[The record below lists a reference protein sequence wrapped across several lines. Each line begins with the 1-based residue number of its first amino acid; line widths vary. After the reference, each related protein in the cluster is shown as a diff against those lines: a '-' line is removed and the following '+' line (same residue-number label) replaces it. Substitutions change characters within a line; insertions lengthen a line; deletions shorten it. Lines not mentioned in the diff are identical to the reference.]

1 MKELSLTLCVLSAL
15 LGGISNACAQEAMQ
29 PVEAVQPVWRTDVT
43 SNITQRLELFKLVPG
58 GQAQNIR
65 LTGVNNRQV
74 FDFGVRNDE
83 LLSKAVLELN
93 FTASPA
99 LIAGRSQINVLLN
112 GQVQRSLAIT
122 PEMLGKRFN
131 AQIKLD
137 PKHAQ
142 AANQVSLEFIGH
154 DKDICTT
161 PTSESLW
168 LEIDPSSALLLHKQK
183 VKVANDLSRWP
194 LPFIDT
200 AGNASSVIPFVFGSV
215 PGGETKEAAAVMA
228 SLVGT
233 YTKWRGAD
241 FPVYYN
247 TQPVA
252 GHFFVFATNSNR
264 PDFLKD
270 VPLVD
275 GPEVM
280 MLDAPGSLYAKMLII
295 AGRDEADLLT
305 AARAL
310 ASSGRVMIGERFK
323 VTDYKLPE
331 ARQAYDAPNWADPNN
346 PIVFSS
352 LMEYPGQLTSRGYEP
367 APVHLSMRLPPD
379 LYMVRSGGIDVN
391 LKYRFTKPQ
400 GADSAQLRMLI
411 NNFLAESVN
420 LPTKTAIGE
429 QLWRL
434 PSINGPLATSLLEPS
449 ALASLNDLSFQ
460 IGYYREL
467 NEGTPDNCKSV
478 VLLPHQIEI
487 DPSSSIT
494 LDGVYHFVELPNLA
508 LFTQSGYP
516 FSQYADLSETVAVIA
531 EDAPAE
537 KVTTLLN
544 TVGRIASVTG
554 AVATHLTVTGK
565 VDQKLLEDK
574 DVLLIS
580 EMPLTLPDFKQPNAE
595 DLYKAVQAIVS
606 GQEASDEGSVL
617 FSPLAGVGAVV
628 SMQSPFDSAKTVVAL
643 LSEGHSGSFLL
654 NEKLQDPNA
663 LFTASGSV
671 SIVQEGSVLSFDVGS
686 RYTVGFL
693 PWYHRVW
700 QSLSNSPLI
709 LALCTL
715 ICAVLVGGSIFYFM
729 RLWVKGRAR

>member
-1 MKELSLTLCVLSAL
+1 MKQLSLTFCVLSAL
-15 LGGISNACAQEAMQ
+15 LGGLNSVCAQEVMQ
-29 PVEAVQPVWRTDVT
+29 PVQAVQPVWRTDVT
-43 SNITQRLELFKLVPG
+43 SNITQRLDLFMLVPG
-58 GQAQNIR
+58 GQAQTLR
-65 LTGVNNRQV
+65 LTGVSNKQV

-83 LLSKAVLELN
+83 LLSRATLDLS

-99 LIAGRSQINVLLN
+99 LIAGRSQINVHLN
-112 GQVQRSLAIT
+112 GQLQQSLAIT
-122 PEMLGKRFN
+122 PDMLGKLFRV
-131 AQIKLD
+131 QIELD
-137 PKHAQ
+137 PKLAQ
-142 AANQVSLEFIGH
+142 VANQISLEFIGH
-154 DKDICTT
+154 DKEICTT
-161 PTSESLW
+161 PTSDSLW
-168 LEIDPSSALLLHKQK
+168 LELNPSSSLLLHKQK
-183 VKVANDLSRWP
+183 VRVANDLSRWP

-200 AGNASSVIPFVFGSV
+200 AGNAPSVIPFVFGSV
-215 PGGETKEAAAVMA
+215 PDSQTKEAAAVMA

-233 YTKWRGAD
+233 YTQWRGAD

-247 TQPVA
+247 SQPVA
-252 GHFFVFATNSNR
+252 GHYFVFATNSNR
-264 PDFLKD
+264 PDFLKN
-270 VPLVD
+270 VPLVE
-275 GPEVM
+275 GPEVI
-280 MLDAPGSLYAKMLII
+280 MLDAPGSLYAKMLVI
-295 AGRDEADLLT
+295 AGRDEEDLLT

-323 VTDYKLPE
+323 VTDYQLPA
-331 ARQAYDAPNWADPNN
+331 ARQAYDAPNWSDPAE

-352 LMEYPGQLTSRGYEP
+352 LMQYPGQLTSRGYEP
-367 APVHLSMRLPPD
+367 PPVHLSMRLPPD
-379 LYMVRSGGIDVN
+379 LYMVRSGGVDVN

-411 NNFLAESVN
+411 NNFLAESAN
-420 LPTKTAIGE
+420 LPTRTAIGE
-429 QLWRL
+429 QLWHL
-434 PSINGPLATSLLEPS
+434 PSINGPLATSALEPA

-494 LDGVYHFVELPNLA
+494 LEGVYHFAQLPNLA

-554 AVATHLTVTGK
+554 AVATHLTVTSK
-565 VDQKLLEDK
+565 VQQSELSDK
-574 DVLLIS
+574 DVLLIA

-595 DLYKAVQAIVS
+595 DLYQALQSVIS
-606 GQEASDEGSVL
+606 GQKTSDEGSIL
-617 FSPLAGVGAVV
+617 FSPQAGVGAIV
-628 SMQSPFDSAKTVVAL
+628 SMQSLFDNDKTIVAL

-654 NEKLQDPNA
+654 NQKLQNPNA
-663 LFTASGSV
+663 LFSASGSV
-671 SIVQEGSVLSFDVGS
+671 SIVQEDSVLSFDVGE

-729 RLWVKGRAR
+729 RLWVKGRSR